1 MWIGFFVTFH
11 KCLWSKPC
19 ALIFVKPFI
28 EHIQSA
34 GFNFIQEQDKRVA
47 WYNFDVSFQAFVLKA
62 GWKSTEKGEY
72 DLILDLSC
80 ETNLQLLMYERYISN
95 ISRQTLVLDNH
106 SEYYCLVEWTFTD
119 NIIQD

>member
-1 MWIGFFVTFH
+1 M
-11 KCLWSKPC
+11 
-19 ALIFVKPFI
+19 
-28 EHIQSA
+28 
-34 GFNFIQEQDKRVA
+34 A

-106 SEYYCLVEWTFTD
+106 SEYYCLVE
-119 NIIQD
+119 